1 MKAENIMITENGV
14 LKLLDFG
21 VAREDMSYTCQYTDS
36 NVGTNSYK
44 APELF
49 GAVPDNQNRSLA
61 NYSVDLWALGV
72 FLQYL
77 FTFELPFGKNEE
89 ELKEKVT

>member
-1 MKAENIMITENGV
+1 MITENGV

-61 NYSVDLWALGV
+61 NYRVDLWALGV
-72 FLQYL
+72 LVYCMI
-77 FTFELPFGKNEE
+77 TGELPFGENE
-89 ELKEKVT
+89 KEIMQKVI

>member
-1 MKAENIMITENGV
+1 MITENGV

-21 VAREDMSYTCQYTDS
+21 VAAEDMGHTCQYTDS

-49 GAVPDNQNRSLA
+49 GPVSDN
-61 NYSVDLWALGV
+61 
-72 FLQYL
+72 
-77 FTFELPFGKNEE
+77 
-89 ELKEKVT
+89 